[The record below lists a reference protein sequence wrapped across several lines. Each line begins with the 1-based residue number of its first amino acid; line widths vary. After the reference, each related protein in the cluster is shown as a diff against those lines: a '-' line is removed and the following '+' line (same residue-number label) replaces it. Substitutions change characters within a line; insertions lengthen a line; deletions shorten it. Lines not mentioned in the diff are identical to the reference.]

1 MESHTNSNNTV
12 FADGAGNIA
21 YLHSNFVPKRR
32 SDLDYLNP
40 VDGSDPSTDWQGL
53 HTIEES
59 PNSINPPTGWVQ
71 NTNNWPYSAAGADH
85 SPRQKDY
92 PSYMDSGSENAR
104 GVHALA
110 LLEPLNAVNLD
121 GLVTLAYDEALP
133 AFDALLP
140 PLFAAFKSLPGDAPE
155 RAQPWLQPRA
165 EALEAWDRRYAI
177 DSVATA
183 VAIFWGDAL
192 RAAVRDKARANR
204 WNMLTV
210 MAEAAPA
217 VQLKALEEAL
227 ARLTTNFGTWETP
240 WGEINRFQRLSG
252 AIDLR
257 YDDSAPSLPV
267 AFTSSFWGSLAA
279 FGSAPQWH
287 AALVRQSGQQLRRCG
302 GVRGNSPGSGHHRWG
317 PKSEFRPTPF

>member
-1 MESHTNSNNTV
+1 
-12 FADGAGNIA
+12 
-21 YLHSNFVPKRR
+21 
-32 SDLDYLNP
+32 
-40 VDGSDPSTDWQGL
+40 
-53 HTIEES
+53 
-59 PNSINPPTGWVQ
+59 
-71 NTNNWPYSAAGADH
+71 
-85 SPRQKDY
+85 
-92 PSYMDSGSENAR
+92 MDSGSENAR

-155 RAQPWLQPRA
+155 RAQLAPAMA
-165 EALEAWDRRYAI
+165 ELEAWDRRYAI

-210 MAEAAPA
+210 MAEAAQA

-279 FGSAPQWH
+279 FGSAPRNGTQRWY
-287 AALVRQSGQQLRRCG
+287 GN
-302 GVRGNSPGSGHHRWG
+302 RGNSFVAVV
-317 PKSEFRPTPF
+317 EFGETVRARAITAGA

>member
-1 MESHTNSNNTV
+1 MESHTNSSNNTV

-155 RAQPWLQPRA
+155 RAQLAPAMA
-165 EALEAWDRRYAI
+165 ELEAWDRRYAI

-183 VAIFWGDAL
+183 VAIFWGDAPAPPYATK
-192 RAAVRDKARANR
+192 RG
-204 WNMLTV
+204 LT
-210 MAEAAPA
+210 A
-217 VQLKALEEAL
+217 
-227 ARLTTNFGTWETP
+227 G
-240 WGEINRFQRLSG
+240 I
-252 AIDLR
+252 
-257 YDDSAPSLPV
+257 
-267 AFTSSFWGSLAA
+267 
-279 FGSAPQWH
+279 
-287 AALVRQSGQQLRRCG
+287 C
-302 GVRGNSPGSGHHRWG
+302 
-317 PKSEFRPTPF
+317 

>member
-12 FADGAGNIA
+12 FADARE
-21 YLHSNFVPKRR
+21 YRLSHSNFVPKRR

-140 PLFAAFKSLPGDAPE
+140 PLAAFKGLSRGRPE
-155 RAQPWLQPRA
+155 RAA
-165 EALEAWDRRYAI
+165 
-177 DSVATA
+177 
-183 VAIFWGDAL
+183 G
-192 RAAVRDKARANR
+192 
-204 WNMLTV
+204 
-210 MAEAAPA
+210 
-217 VQLKALEEAL
+217 
-227 ARLTTNFGTWETP
+227 
-240 WGEINRFQRLSG
+240 
-252 AIDLR
+252 
-257 YDDSAPSLPV
+257 
-267 AFTSSFWGSLAA
+267 SS
-279 FGSAPQWH
+279 
-287 AALVRQSGQQLRRCG
+287 
-302 GVRGNSPGSGHHRWG
+302 RG
-317 PKSEFRPTPF
+317 